1 MKRGRSFLRYRRGA
15 RDANH
20 AAIRDGLRALGHFVV
35 DLAGVGDGVPD
46 LLVISRAGFSFV
58 FGWVEAKPT
67 FLELKV
73 GKGKLRESQ
82 KAWKAAA
89 VARGVAVAT
98 VRTLDEALDAIMAR
112 ADKTRHNANTAAREA
127 S

>member
-1 MKRGRSFLRYRRGA
+1 MSRSPSWFRAHAGR
-15 RDANH
+15 RDKNH
-20 AAIRDGLRALGHFVV
+20 AAIRDGLRKLGHFVV

-46 LLVISRAGFSFV
+46 LCVFPLRDIVIHGDGRPVDLVHATCV
-58 FGWVEAKPT
+58 

-82 KAWKAAA
+82 ISWRASAEL
-89 VARGVAVAT
+89 RGVRVAT
-98 VRTLDEALDAIMAR
+98 VRSLDEALAAVVAAEAR
-112 ADKTRHNANTAAREA
+112 V